1 MATNQEKNIYY
12 EKHYPSIF
20 NVVLLAVIFC
30 LILVNQ
36 MVILMPW
43 LVDIGNTIISIGNS
57 IITITTNGF
66 ILISNTIANVYNT
79 YTIFTIHAAIIA
91 LYIKQLFG
99 KEAKLRYQ
107 TAVDALESYTPTPSD
122 KLINDNE
129 IYTCNALEDHI
140 APLYIKTC
148 LVLFIIVF
156 NIVYPNFYQFTILQA
171 LSKACNNSIDNTFM
185 LSISPLLVIMLVLI
199 PIVIG
204 CILANIKANRMLN
217 KMLHIRPLC

>member
-1 MATNQEKNIYY
+1 MSKR
-12 EKHYPSIF
+12 YPPIFNVILFAVAVCVILANPMTMPMPWISAVTSFIVFAISSIF
-20 NVVLLAVIFC
+20 NAAV
-30 LILVNQ
+30 
-36 MVILMPW
+36 
-43 LVDIGNTIISIGNS
+43 D
-57 IITITTNGF
+57 
-66 ILISNTIANVYNT
+66 AYNR
-79 YTIFTIHAAIIA
+79 YTIFAIHIVIIM
-91 LYIKQLFG
+91 LYAKQLFG

-107 TAVDALESYTPTPSD
+107 TAVDALESYTPTSSD
-122 KLINDNE
+122 KLISVNE

-140 APLYIKTC
+140 APLYIKTF

-156 NIVYPNFYQFTILQA
+156 NIVYPKFYQFTILQA

-217 KMLHIRPLC
+217 KMLHIRPLCS

>member
-30 LILVNQ
+30 LILANQ

-107 TAVDALESYTPTPSD
+107 TAVDALESYTPPSD
-122 KLINDNE
+122 KLISVNE

-171 LSKACNNSIDNTFM
+171 LSKECNNSIDNTFM
-185 LSISPLLVIMLVLI
+185 LSISPLLVIMLVLM

-204 CILANIKANRMLN
+204 CILANIKANRMFN
-217 KMLHIRPLC
+217 KMLHNRPLCS

>member
-1 MATNQEKNIYY
+1 MATNQERNIYY
-12 EKHYPSIF
+12 EKHYPSIL
-20 NVVLLAVIFC
+20 NVVLLTVIFC
-30 LILVNQ
+30 LILANQ

-57 IITITTNGF
+57 IIAITTNGF

-107 TAVDALESYTPTPSD
+107 TAVDALESYTPPSD
-122 KLINDNE
+122 KLINVNC
-129 IYTCNALEDHI
+129 INTCNALEDHI

-217 KMLHIRPLC
+217 KMLHNRPLCS

>member
-1 MATNQEKNIYY
+1 MK
-12 EKHYPSIF
+12 KHYPSIF

-43 LVDIGNTIISIGNS
+43 LVDIYNTIISIGNS
-57 IITITTNGF
+57 IIAITTNGF

-107 TAVDALESYTPTPSD
+107 TAVDALESYTPTSD
-122 KLINDNE
+122 NLISVNE
-129 IYTCNALEDHI
+129 IDTCNALEDHI

-171 LSKACNNSIDNTFM
+171 LSKECNNSIDNTFM

-204 CILANIKANRMLN
+204 CILANIKANRMFN
-217 KMLHIRPLC
+217 KMLHNRPLCS

>member
-1 MATNQEKNIYY
+1 MT
-12 EKHYPSIF
+12 KHYPPIF
-20 NVVLLAVIFC
+20 NIVLLAVAVYI
-30 LILVNQ
+30 ILANQ

-91 LYIKQLFG
+91 LYIKQIFG

-107 TAVDALESYTPTPSD
+107 TAMDALESYTSTPSD
-122 KLINDNE
+122 KLINVNE
-129 IYTCNALEDHI
+129 IDTCNALEDHI

-171 LSKACNNSIDNTFM
+171 LSKECNNSIDNTFI
-185 LSISPLLVIMLVLI
+185 LSISPLLVIMLVLL

-204 CILANIKANRMLN
+204 CILANIKANRMFN
-217 KMLHIRPLC
+217 KMLHNRPLCS